1 VVLGSFIFRDY
12 GIPWDEEALMMNGKM
27 SYDYLFRGDPS
38 LFNYPDRDY
47 GVALELPLYIIQNLF
62 SDPLNIFYFRHA
74 CIHVLFLV
82 GLWALYKSLLIL
94 LSTHPRK
101 YEWAL
106 LAVLMMVLSPRIYAD
121 SFYNGKDLVLLS
133 ITCIHFY
140 TLLRLLKKPNY
151 TNICIHAFVT
161 AFLIDVRIIGIIHL
175 TITLCWF
182 VYLIVVEKGQGLRWL
197 KMSAVYILMTALIL
211 YALWPYLYTD
221 PLNRFIEIFKSMGDF
236 RWKFEVLFCGAK
248 VPSDHLPWYY
258 SFVWIGATTPVIYL
272 IFSLAGVFKILL
284 DFFRKG
290 LGDRNL
296 LLWMSALVFMLA
308 PILAVIILR
317 SVIYDGWRHLY
328 FIYPF
333 LIVVSIPA
341 FISTFNRLN
350 KIKWIGGIL
359 ILCLPM
365 LNTLYFM
372 VKNHPN
378 QQVYFNEMMPK
389 NSGYLLTHFERDYW
403 GLSYKKAFEIMPQV
417 IPAGYEDTLQVV
429 VENLPGMFNS
439 QFVDPNYKIHVYEL
453 QTLSDSMKKTMDYLV
468 TNHRRNLKHT
478 LKKCSRKIWSLDIQ
492 QSEVVGIYRL
502 DGQMDCLDY

>member
-1 VVLGSFIFRDY
+1 
-12 GIPWDEEALMMNGKM
+12 
-27 SYDYLFRGDPS
+27 
-38 LFNYPDRDY
+38 
-47 GVALELPLYIIQNLF
+47 
-62 SDPLNIFYFRHA
+62 
-74 CIHVLFLV
+74 
-82 GLWALYKSLLIL
+82 LWALYQSLLLL
-94 LSTHPRK
+94 LSTHPKK
-101 YEWAL
+101 YQWAL
-106 LAVLMMVLSPRIYAD
+106 LAVVMMVLSPRIYAD

-151 TNICIHAFVT
+151 TNLCIHAFVT
-161 AFLIDVRIIGIIHL
+161 AFLIDVRILGIIHL

-182 VYLIVVEKGQGLRWL
+182 AYLILVEKGQRLRWL
-197 KMSAVYILMTALIL
+197 KMTAVYLLLTALIL
-211 YALWPYLYTD
+211 YALWPYLYTN

-236 RWKFEVLFCGAK
+236 RWKFEVLFCGDK
-248 VPSDHLPWYY
+248 VSSDHLPWYY

-272 IFSLAGVFKILL
+272 IFSLTGVLKIFI

-290 LGDRNL
+290 LGDRNQ

-308 PILAVIILR
+308 PILAVIIFR

-341 FISTFNRLN
+341 FISIFNRLN

-365 LNTLYFM
+365 LNTLFFM

-378 QQVYFNEMMPK
+378 QQIYFNEIMPK
-389 NSGYLLTHFERDYW
+389 KPGYLLTHFERDYW
-403 GLSYKKAFEIMPQV
+403 GMSYKTAFEKMPQI
-417 IPAGYEDTLQVV
+417 IPAGYEDTLQIV
-429 VENLPGMFNS
+429 VENLPGMFNAR
-439 QFVDPNYKIHVYEL
+439 FVDDKYKIQVYEL
-453 QTLSDSMKKTMDYLV
+453 QTLSGSMKINMDYLV

-478 LKKCSRKIWSLDIQ
+478 LKKCTQKIWSLDVQ